1 MISRIGPL
9 LICDVERTLTS
20 LIQHG
25 VLRYMDAKDRD
36 VRLQASLATCTLFM
50 RDPIAHHTSTASI
63 ATIDQVVGRLVRAA
77 LADPGAFN
85 CPSFVISR

>member
-1 MISRIGPL
+1 
-9 LICDVERTLTS
+9 
-20 LIQHG
+20 
-25 VLRYMDAKDRD
+25 MDSKDRD

-77 LADPGAFN
+77 LADPGT
-85 CPSFVISR
+85 V